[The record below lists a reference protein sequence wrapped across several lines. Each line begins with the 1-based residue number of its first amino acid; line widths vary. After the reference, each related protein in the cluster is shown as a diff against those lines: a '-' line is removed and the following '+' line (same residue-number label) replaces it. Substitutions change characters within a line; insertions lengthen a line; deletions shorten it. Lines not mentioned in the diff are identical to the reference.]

1 MLLVQAHKIL
11 YLLYMRATLGHWDKT
26 AAHLFLHSE
35 SFEHY
40 YKDV

>member
-26 AAHLFLHSE
+26 AAHLVQIYAQWKFWALL
-35 SFEHY
+35 
-40 YKDV
+40 